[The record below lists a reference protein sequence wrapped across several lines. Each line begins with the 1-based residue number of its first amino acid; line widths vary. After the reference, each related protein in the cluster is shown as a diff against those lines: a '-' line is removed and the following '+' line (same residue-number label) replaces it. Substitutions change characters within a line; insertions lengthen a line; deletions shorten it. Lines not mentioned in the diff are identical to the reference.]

1 MALANTQRG
10 QLGFEVDIE
19 GQREPQRWTMSFGT
33 NALCAIEDA
42 FQLTDITGLEG
53 ILKNKPSLR
62 TIRTLFRLGLT
73 DCHPDMTDMEAGQLI
88 DRIGGLEPSLELVS
102 RAIEQAFPEAA
113 GSGAGGPRKP
123 TATGGRGTGA
133 RSTPPGARS
142 GATQTSSGG

>member
-1 MALANTQRG
+1 MVSANSQRG

-33 NALCAIEDA
+33 NALCAIEDT

-53 ILKNKPSLR
+53 ILKSNPSLR

-73 DCHPDMTDMEAGQLI
+73 DCHPDMTDMEAGLLI

-123 TATGGRGTGA
+123 TATSGRGTGG
-133 RSTPPGARS
+133 RSTRPGARS
-142 GATQTSSGG
+142 GETQTSSGG

>member
-1 MALANTQRG
+1 MASANSQRG
-10 QLGFEVDIE
+10 QLGFEVDVE

-53 ILKNKPSLR
+53 ILKDKPSLR

-88 DRIGGLEPSLELVS
+88 DQIGGLEPSLELVS

-113 GSGAGGPRKP
+113 GSGTEGPRKP
-123 TATGGRGTGA
+123 TATGGRGTGG
-133 RSTPPGARS
+133 RSTRPGARS

>member
-1 MALANTQRG
+1 MASANSQRG
-10 QLGFEVDIE
+10 QLGFEVDVE

-102 RAIEQAFPEAA
+102 RAIELAFPVAA
-113 GSGAGGPRKP
+113 GCGAGGPRKP
-123 TATGGRGTGA
+123 TATRGRGTGG
-133 RSTPPGARS
+133 RSTRPGAKS
-142 GATQTSSGG
+142 AATQTSSGG